1 MFLVLNTTINVAF
14 AAFLFTLLDTT
25 FIDASPRY
33 GLLRGLMEAT
43 VIQQIDRRPYVREVR
58 KC

>member
-43 VIQQIDRRPYVREVR
+43 VIHQDNR
-58 KC
+58 